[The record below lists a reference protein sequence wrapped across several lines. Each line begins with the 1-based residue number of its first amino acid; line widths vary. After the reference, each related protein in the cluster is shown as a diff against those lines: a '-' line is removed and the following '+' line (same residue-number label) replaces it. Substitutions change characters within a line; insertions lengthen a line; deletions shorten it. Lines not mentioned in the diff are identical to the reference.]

1 MSKKSFGS
9 TFKRALNITASATI
23 LAMAASTAH
32 ALPGRDDVGVDGM
45 VDTENRWSGVGMM
58 YAGGFVCTGQLVNA
72 RTVIFAAHCAD
83 NAPNAQFGTFGSIP
97 MAFSFGVDALPGFQN
112 WFANSFQSNPDMH
125 VYNVLQYQTVL
136 DTGFS
141 FPGADVAMA
150 TLDTPAIGLPTY
162 GMLFSAISEA
172 RHVDMV
178 GYGGNGTGST
188 VPVGGIDWKRR
199 AGENMVDA
207 LISQDDFLTAT
218 FGIAPGSWS
227 SIVGP
232 SGSQMMYHTDFDRPD
247 RNANDCTRGT
257 VYLGP
262 NDITCATPPFAGVT
276 TFDFTSAIAIGDHM
290 DWFPGDATAREAGT
304 AGGDSG
310 SALFSNFNGQ
320 DLILGVLS
328 GGWTFTSPN
337 GGYGD
342 ISYYNP
348 LFLYQNWI
356 VAQNPNVYASAAEGD
371 GVWSDTS
378 RWQQTLDPNYFVL
391 DENGN
396 AVNGLSTTAPT
407 SAIEAM
413 TATDGAFG
421 TIFDTEVNAHRNPP
435 APQAPNAEQLDA
447 LAAGLGINFRGVA
460 DLPGLT
466 GKGSGVQVQDNNVPV
481 STAPGDKASE
491 VQVQDV
497 NLAANFGG
505 VVATQDGLTGV
516 ASNLA
521 PGTWV
526 PNNHFGTYGTFN
538 DPSSS
543 VARFFNV
550 NLSNAG
556 TTTLDMNVEVD
567 TMTVSH
573 ANARF
578 DIGADWT
585 FNTLIS
591 FNQSAGIVDLRGRVN
606 AREYM
611 LTGGLLTGTGTLNT
625 MTLWNIGGAVMPG
638 TASSTGTL
646 DVLGDYVQSSAGML
660 VINVDGTDSSTLN
673 VTGDV
678 SLDGGLVF
686 NPLGGYL
693 PRYGDTFTFLTAN
706 SIIGN
711 FASVADLPGVLRPV
725 VNLTAGQADLELTAD
740 SFGTQVTY
748 TNAFQSSLGG
758 ALDAARD
765 TDYDALSAI
774 YGRLDLLSGDSLGA
788 ALNSLSPFESVMFD
802 RSARVHSDTLSEAL
816 MGQIRS
822 SGGSTAM
829 DLAVAMQSAEMQ
841 RDGSTNPLQQAGAKM
856 IFRHNHGG
864 DHEATRPGLR
874 AFAEVGVIGA
884 DVDLIQGAGTAELD
898 GEFSLFGLEANF
910 DSGWSVGAAFGF
922 ASSEMDNPANLPSLT
937 SKTTTTQYSLFGGY
951 QGDRMGVSAFYSFGD
966 NEIDADRAVL
976 IGSAASAVPADMD
989 GEATTFGLV
998 ADFRLTGED
1007 AAIQV
1012 VPTASYV
1019 STSFD
1024 YSVQAVQSTPA
1035 LIIDGRSV
1043 DSSIARIGFNL
1054 STQRTFAGFTPVA
1067 YIGAATDYGDEIESY
1082 SASFQGA
1089 PGVSFGAVERID
1101 VNSAWHEFSVGV
1113 EREFENGLTFSFGAF
1128 IEDRRKMID
1137 HSGASIGISMPF

>member
-9 TFKRALNITASATI
+9 AFKRALNITASATI

-58 YAGGFVCTGQLVNA
+58 FAGGFVCTGQLVNA

-83 NAPNAQFGTFGSIP
+83 NAPNAQYGTFGSIP

-125 VYNVLQYQTVL
+125 VYNVLQYQSVL

-188 VPVGGIDWKRR
+188 GPIGGIDWKRR

-247 RNANDCTRGT
+247 RNANDCTRGP
-257 VYLGP
+257 VFLGP

-276 TFDFTSAIAIGDHM
+276 TFDFTSAISIGDHM

-310 SALFSNFNGQ
+310 GALFSNFGGQ

-435 APQAPNAEQLDA
+435 APQAPNAEQLAA

-481 STAPGDKASE
+481 STAPGDKAYE

-556 TTTLDMNVEVD
+556 TTTLDMNVELD

-578 DIGADWT
+578 DIGSDWT

-625 MTLWNIGGAVMPG
+625 MTLWNIGGTVMPG
-638 TASSTGTL
+638 TAFSTGTL
-646 DVLGDYVQSSAGML
+646 DVWGDYVQSSAGLM
-660 VINVDGTDSSTLN
+660 VINVNGTDSSTLN

-686 NPLGGYL
+686 NPLAGYL

-725 VNLTAGQADLELTAD
+725 VNLTAGQADLELTAE
-740 SFGTQVTY
+740 SFSTQMTY
-748 TNAFQSSLGG
+748 TNAFQASLGA
-758 ALDAARD
+758 ALDIARD
-765 TDYDALSAI
+765 TNYDALSNI
-774 YGRLDLLSGDSLGA
+774 FGPLDLLEGNGLGT

-802 RSARVHSDTLSEAL
+802 RSLRAHSETLNSAL
-816 MGQIRS
+816 MGQMRGAS
-822 SGGSTAM
+822 SSSAN
-829 DLAVAMQSAEMQ
+829 DIAVALQSSE
-841 RDGSTNPLQQAGAKM
+841 LQQDGVTSPVASTGAKM
-856 IFRHNHGG
+856 LFRNYYGG
-864 DHEATRPGLR
+864 GSGTRETGVR
-874 AFAEVGVIGA
+874 AFGQVGYLSA
-884 DVDLIQGAGTAELD
+884 DADMISGAGSTDMA
-898 GEFSLFGLEANF
+898 GEFSMFGLEVTF
-910 DSGWSVGAAFGF
+910 DSGWSMGAALGM
-922 ASSEMDNPANLPSLT
+922 ASSDMDSPSILNSVSGDT
-937 SKTTTTQYSLFGGY
+937 STTQFSVFAGY
-951 QGDRMGVSAFYSFGD
+951 QGDQIGLSGFYSMAGS
-966 NEIDADRAVL
+966 EIDAQRTIAL
-976 IGSAASAVPADMD
+976 GSGS
-989 GEATTFGLV
+989 LV
-998 ADFRLTGED
+998 AANIEADVTTMGAIADYRLSD
-1007 AAIQV
+1007 RDSQV
-1012 VPTASYV
+1012 QVTPTASLV
-1019 STSFD
+1019 STKYKFD
-1024 YSVQAVQSTPA
+1024 ESLVSSNPGLVIA
-1035 LIIDGRSV
+1035 GRDM
-1043 DSSIARIGFNL
+1043 DSLIARLGANFE
-1054 STQRTFAGFTPVA
+1054 FAPNWGGLRPTAYVGVA
-1067 YIGAATDYGDEIESY
+1067 TEMGADEETY
-1082 SASFQGA
+1082 LAYFQTA
-1089 PGVSFGAVERID
+1089 PGVRFGASETFSNGD
-1101 VNSAWHEFSVGV
+1101 VWIEVAAGV
-1113 EREFENGLTFSFGAF
+1113 EREFESGTSLSVSAF
-1128 IEDRRKMID
+1128 TETGRDVIDRTGVTVGV
-1137 HSGASIGISMPF
+1137 SVPF